1 MSYPNTQMIDGRLS
15 PGQILF
21 SRVEELPH
29 NLIACTVSL
38 ISLSRLRDRAT
49 VRCEESESGSC
60 LRGLCGLLPRFGLMG
75 LCFARPATCL
85 LSRTRVFVQSFPG
98 KDKTGSALSFL

>member
-1 MSYPNTQMIDGRLS
+1 MPYPDTQLIDGRLS
-15 PGQILF
+15 PGRILF

-29 NLIACTVSL
+29 SLIACTFSL
-38 ISLSRLRDRAT
+38 ISLSRLCDLAT

-60 LRGLCGLLPRFGLMG
+60 LRGLCGLLPRSGLMG

-85 LSRTRVFVQSFPG
+85 LSRTPVFVQSFSG
-98 KDKTGSALSFL
+98 KDKTGSTLSFL